1 MIPRLLLTGASGWLL
16 VLLLAL
22 TVRLAY
28 RHRRPWHYWV
38 GYSIAGL
45 TLVHSW
51 MPMTP
56 GLAGRAHKAGLEI
69 ATLAFLLVLIE
80 VGLGLW
86 LRRRGTPKR
95 AALRRVHF
103 WVMVGLC
110 VLVAVHVGLDSAL
123 LGTFRP

>member
-1 MIPRLLLTGASGWLL
+1 MIPRLLLTAVSGWLL

-28 RHRRPWHYWV
+28 RHRLRWHYWV

-51 MPMTP
+51 VPMTP
-56 GLAGRAHKAGLEI
+56 ALAGRAHKAGLEI

-80 VGLGLW
+80 TGLGLW
-86 LRRRGTPKR
+86 LRRRAAPER
-95 AALRRVHF
+95 AALRRIHF
-103 WVMVGLC
+103 WVMASLSA
-110 VLVAVHVGLDSAL
+110 LAAVHIGLDSAL